1 MQKIRLQPMSRFRFA
16 DMDDNVKVILIPGEN
31 WGDYMGTIATSKY
44 LVTSVFC
51 LENYGPPVVNWE

>member
-1 MQKIRLQPMSRFRFA
+1 MSRFRFA

-44 LVTSVFC
+44 LVTSVLC